1 MAKRSNRTAPLHL
14 TENTFDK
21 VVAASGGL
29 LMVDFWADWCAPCHA
44 MAPVLEDLAAN
55 SGGRVILA
63 KVNVDVRT
71 PGLRTGTASGRFRRS
86 SSSEAA
92 RSWTRPPAP
101 CQKPSSRRS
110 WTREREPRGADPR
123 LNSVRQSRT
132 PRRRAA

>member
-1 MAKRSNRTAPLHL
+1 MVKRSNRTAPMHL
-14 TENTFDK
+14 TENTFDE
-21 VVAASGGL
+21 VVAASDGL
-29 LMVDFWADWCAPCHA
+29 LMVDFSADWCAPCHA

-63 KVNVDVRT
+63 QVNVDEP

-92 RSWTRPPAP
+92 RSWSGSPAP
-101 CQKPSSRRS
+101 CQEPSSTRS
-110 WTREREPRGADPR
+110 RTREREPRCADPR
-123 LNSVRQSRT
+123 INSVRRSRA